1 MIIQIRLYRKPGMA
15 KLKTQ
20 ISPEKLDLYI
30 KLIENNP
37 KVELKGATMPH
48 TSLNGNMF
56 SFLSEAG
63 LGMRLPKEA
72 REEFL
77 ERYKTT
83 LYKTFGTVMKEYVTV
98 PDQLLKDTKE
108 LKKYFEMSYD
118 YVKGKKPKPT
128 KKKS

>member
-1 MIIQIRLYRKPGMA
+1 MA
-15 KLKTQ
+15 KIKNQ
-20 ISPEKLDLYI
+20 IPRQKLDLYA
-30 KLIENNP
+30 KLIESNP
-37 KVELKGATMPH
+37 KVELKGATMPY

-72 REEFL
+72 REEFM
-77 ERYKTT
+77 EKYKTT

-108 LKKYFEMSYD
+108 LKKYFELSYE
-118 YVKGKKPKPT
+118 YAKGIKPKPA

>member
-1 MIIQIRLYRKPGMA
+1 MA
-15 KLKTQ
+15 KIKKQ
-20 ISPEKLDLYI
+20 IPREKLDLYI
-30 KLIENNP
+30 KLIESNP
-37 KVELKGATMPH
+37 KVELKGASMPY

-77 ERYKTT
+77 EKYKAT
-83 LYKTFGTVMKEYVTV
+83 LYNTFGTVMKEYVTV
-98 PDQLLKDTKE
+98 PDQLLKDTKA
-108 LKKYFEMSYD
+108 LKKYFEMSYE
-118 YVKGKKPKPT
+118 YVKGIKPKAT